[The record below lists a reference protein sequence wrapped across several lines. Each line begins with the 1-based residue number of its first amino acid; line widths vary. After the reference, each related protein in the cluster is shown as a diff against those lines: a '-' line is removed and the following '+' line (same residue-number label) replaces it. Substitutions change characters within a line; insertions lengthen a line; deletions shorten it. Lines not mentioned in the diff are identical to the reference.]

1 MDEAREDVLSPSE
14 TEKGDVI
21 GPAGQRLSRQP
32 SAANL
37 TQKRWE
43 QLLAYCKLMELADD
57 PEVAAL
63 LPGMY
68 AAAVAY
74 MEDAGVRVPESDTPR
89 RALYDL
95 CVNYLTLDAWD
106 RRETAVVATV
116 VADNPE
122 FRRKL
127 NQLQWTEP

>member
-1 MDEAREDVLSPSE
+1 MDEALSPLE
-14 TEKGDVI
+14 AEKGDVI
-21 GPAGQRLSRQP
+21 GPAGQRLSRQA
-32 SAANL
+32 SAASL
-37 TQKRWE
+37 TPERLE
-43 QLLAYCKLMELADD
+43 QLLAYCKLTEMADD

-74 MEDAGVRVPESDTPR
+74 MENAGVRVPEPDTPR

-106 RRETAVVATV
+106 RRETTVVATV

-122 FRRKL
+122 FRRKV
-127 NQLQWTEP
+127 NQLKWTEP